1 MAGILCIAGEPQ
13 PNRWVYLARKWGLGK
28 SGKLAMSNLASDA
41 ITLNTMVARFNVE
54 RFRNILAGEIEETK
68 RQTLLQLVAEETAK
82 LAALSRADLFRSAI
96 GQPA

>member
-1 MAGILCIAGEPQ
+1 
-13 PNRWVYLARKWGLGK
+13 
-28 SGKLAMSNLASDA
+28 MSNLASDA

-54 RFRNILAGEIEETK
+54 RFRKILAREIEETK

-82 LAALSRADLFRSAI
+82 LTALSRADLFRSAI